1 MANSCVHNY
10 RHSLKC
16 SFFWENQFDIFH
28 SHKNMKPW
36 YFPLKIVTGDRDY
49 LQNTFFHLFV
59 MIQKHTSNLHVIF
72 WDMHQTRL
80 ASFISNR
87 VKPQRGSM
95 TNDVY
100 RTSKQ
105 SKTFEDEKKSYFIFI
120 ACKIFLCRKLES

>member
-1 MANSCVHNY
+1 
-10 RHSLKC
+10 
-16 SFFWENQFDIFH
+16 
-28 SHKNMKPW
+28 
-36 YFPLKIVTGDRDY
+36 
-49 LQNTFFHLFV
+49 

-87 VKPQRGSM
+87 VKPQRVSL

-105 SKTFEDEKKSYFIFI
+105 AKTFEDEKNLTLYSSLVKSSC
-120 ACKIFLCRKLES
+120 AGS